1 MATGLG
7 WATDGGSVAQH
18 HVEASSFVKLVVV
31 VSNLPAGSSL
41 KQSVETLYKEDL
53 GH

>member
-18 HVEASSFVKLVVV
+18 HVEASSFVKLVVA
-31 VSNLPAGSSL
+31 SNLPAGSSL